1 MMSSPPFCGL
11 AVAVVVGVHD
21 EVDLLVVL
29 PGAFA
34 VEHVRAVAD
43 RVLTE
48 RLDVLEG
55 RLGQRE
61 ERRVAEAER
70 EVRLGLLEL
79 DREGQVVDDLEA
91 RELRVLVV
99 AEALDRLEEV
109 ARELLVREER
119 AVVPGVD
126 EGVRR

>member
-1 MMSSPPFCGL
+1 M
-11 AVAVVVGVHD
+11 
-21 EVDLLVVL
+21 LLVVL
-29 PGAFA
+29 PGALA

-48 RLDVLEG
+48 RLDVLER

-61 ERRVAEAER
+61 ERRVAEAQR

-79 DREGQVVDDLEA
+79 DREGRVVDDLET
-91 RELRVLVV
+91 RQLVDVLVV

-109 ARELLVREER
+109 ARELRVVESGT
-119 AVVPGVD
+119 VVPRVD
-126 EGVRR
+126 EGLGGDRLAVGEGLAGA